1 MSEPQ
6 LSASADLR
14 PSSQPPAVSGPSN
27 LRRDL
32 LLRLR
37 VDGPS
42 TPDQLAARLGASRT
56 GVLQQLRTLEAAHL
70 VSRQTVRHGVG
81 RPRHLYDITTD
92 AQDLFPS
99 NYEGLA
105 TGLLA
110 AIEAV
115 GGTDLLQEVFAARCR
130 QLGMSVRED
139 MAARVAGDAPLLE
152 RVQELAIIQSANGY
166 LAGAVLSVDGSIRLQ
181 EHNCAIYHVAAG
193 SPAACQAELE
203 LFSDVLGADV
213 VREQHIASGDR
224 CCSYKIS
231 ARTID

>member
-6 LSASADLR
+6 LSAAADPR
-14 PSSQPPAVSGPSN
+14 PSSQRPAVSGPSN

-56 GVLQQLRTLEAAHL
+56 GVLQQLRGLETAHL
-70 VSRQTVRHGVG
+70 VSRQTIRHGVG
-81 RPRHLYDITTD
+81 RPRHLYDITLE

-99 NYEGLA
+99 GYEGLA
-105 TGLLA
+105 AGLLA

-115 GGTDLLQEVFAARCR
+115 GGTDLLDEVFAARCR
-130 QLGMSVRED
+130 QLGTQVREG
-139 MAARVAGDAPLLE
+139 MAARVSDDAPLFD
-152 RVQELAIIQSANGY
+152 RVQELAVIQTANGY
-166 LAGAVLSVDGSIRLQ
+166 LAGAVVNVDGTIRLQ
-181 EHNCAIYHVAAG
+181 EHNCAIFHIASG

-213 VREQHIASGDR
+213 VREQHITTGDR
-224 CCSYKIS
+224 CCSYRIS
-231 ARTID
+231 ARPS

>member
-6 LSASADLR
+6 LSAAVDVR
-14 PSSQPPAVSGPSN
+14 ASSQPPAVSGPSN

-32 LLRLR
+32 LLCLR

-42 TPDQLAARLGASRT
+42 TPDQLATRLGASRT
-56 GVLQQLRTLEAAHL
+56 GVLQQLRALETARL
-70 VSRQTVRHGVG
+70 VSRQTIRHGVG

-105 TGLLA
+105 AGLLA

-115 GGTDLLQEVFAARCR
+115 GGNDLLEEVFAARCR
-130 QLGMSVRED
+130 QLGKIVRED
-139 MAARVAGDAPLLE
+139 MAARVADDAPLLD
-152 RVQELAIIQSANGY
+152 RVSQLAVIQTANGY
-166 LAGAVLSVDGSIRLQ
+166 LAGAIVSVDGTIQLQ
-181 EHNCAIYHVAAG
+181 EHNCAIYHIAAG

-224 CCSYKIS
+224 CCSYRIS
-231 ARTID
+231 ERAAD